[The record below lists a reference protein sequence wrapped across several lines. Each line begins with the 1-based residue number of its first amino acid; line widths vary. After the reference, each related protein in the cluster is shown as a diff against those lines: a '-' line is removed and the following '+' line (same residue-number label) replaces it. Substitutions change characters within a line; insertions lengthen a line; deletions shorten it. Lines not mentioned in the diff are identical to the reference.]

1 MAEPEARERW
11 RPTRTTL
18 VAGGLVLAGLFLTEV
33 NWWFLLLA
41 GLGALGPGFLREVGW
56 LHDKD
61 EFQRRADHRAGYHAF
76 LAVALVAFVFMAFF
90 RSGERAIEHTDR
102 LATLFLALLWF
113 TW

>member
-1 MAEPEARERW
+1 MVEPEARERW

-61 EFQRRADHRAGYHAF
+61 EFQRPQPGSPVRKNHGPAKLDGR
-76 LAVALVAFVFMAFF
+76 
-90 RSGERAIEHTDR
+90 
-102 LATLFLALLWF
+102 
-113 TW
+113 